1 MKRKPPI
8 TPAFVPY
15 DPTIAKQDTSMVVY
29 IPRECC
35 HDGCRRVSTL
45 AFKLS
50 DFWLSSCERHTGQQ
64 LSINKALAQLGKLL
78 QKRGAA

>member
-1 MKRKPPI
+1 MKQKPPLD
-8 TPAFVPY
+8 PPFVPY
-15 DPTIAKQDTSMVVY
+15 DSTVKPQDKNMVVY

-35 HDGCRRVSTL
+35 HDGCRRVATL

-78 QKRGAA
+78 QRRGAA